1 MHVAMGNFE
10 ARVAQSEARTP
21 HKGEAAGSN
30 PAPGTPSLRAA
41 HAERSPQNATSNL
54 ATDRGSRQPNSRPPN
69 SLPPVRFDA
78 SGPTQG
84 GWNTIWGLMTG
95 NTLFRAP
102 AQRRPVR
109 AADARAERPS
119 GGAWVWLAGSW

>member
-54 ATDRGSRQPNSRPPN
+54 ATDRGSRAPESRPADSRPPNSLPPN

-84 GWNTIWGLMTG
+84 VGT
-95 NTLFRAP
+95 
-102 AQRRPVR
+102 
-109 AADARAERPS
+109 PS
-119 GGAWVWLAGSW
+119 GD